1 MREIRPPLLR
11 VVLHSGKSFSMSLA
25 TRARGPIFRLTLALA
40 LLLPVCM
47 GIAGFLNLTALK
59 RVDAEATVSEVTAIG
74 GKWADRL
81 QVAVRYGKPIE
92 KFSGL
97 DDLLDDV
104 RQDIPLAGQA
114 AVVDRRGQVLGSR
127 GEEAAVPVVGA
138 DQGGQVVE
146 RVTAGRR
153 WVLFPIRDAGGAVVA
168 HLGVALPEE
177 AHTAEIGRTVQAM
190 VAAAAAATI
199 LGVLV
204 TLGLGFVSARGRAA
218 DDVRLKRM
226 RVAGI
231 AVVVL
236 AQAGFAAY
244 AIGEFRSAVENA
256 AARQGERLAASVA
269 NDLDQLI
276 NKGIAL
282 RFMGRIEDNFARLID
297 QVPLIGG
304 AALVGPDGTRIAVAG
319 VTGPD
324 AGPVVTRDLTTVAGS
339 GGRPAGRIEMTL
351 SGTAIAD
358 SVQSR
363 VLDAVTLALV
373 SAMIVGEGLIFVF
386 AAVRGRTGA
395 GGIADSRFA
404 RPMAFLFLLAWSLPL
419 SFVPLAMRLL
429 AAGNGGE
436 TSDIMMAAPVSAE
449 MMCALVTAL
458 IAGPMAD
465 RRGWQVP
472 VLTGF
477 GLCVLANLVSLVVM
491 ATQTHPAAFIAARA
505 LGGLGY
511 GFAWMGIQSHLYA
524 TTLPE
529 RRASATAGLIAGIF
543 VGQMCGTA
551 IGAMLAE
558 QLGYANVFL
567 VAALFMV
574 MPLIVALVAVSVG
587 REPATVAESKPAA
600 AAPVPAEAGG
610 GWRGLF
616 TDRTFMLVLICSVIP
631 FSIAQVGLL
640 NFAVPV
646 YLAEQGINQSDI
658 GRVLMVNG
666 LAVILLGPLFGRLTD
681 RVTDKR
687 PFIVAGALAAAA
699 ALVVAS
705 IGGNLMALVA
715 AVFLIGVSGSIA
727 GGAQS
732 AHGLQGE
739 GVARAGIGRA
749 VSMKRSADKFGQMLG
764 PLIVGGL
771 FAVVGTTAGLAATA
785 GLMLAAGLLFLLLD
799 RRPAPPRVGEAEAS
813 S

>member
-1 MREIRPPLLR
+1 
-11 VVLHSGKSFSMSLA
+11 MSLA

-799 RRPAPPRVGEAEAS
+799 RRPAPPRVGGAEAS

>member
-1 MREIRPPLLR
+1 
-11 VVLHSGKSFSMSLA
+11 MSLA

>member
-1 MREIRPPLLR
+1 
-11 VVLHSGKSFSMSLA
+11 MSLA

-799 RRPAPPRVGEAEAS
+799 RRPAPPRGGEAEAS

>member
-1 MREIRPPLLR
+1 
-11 VVLHSGKSFSMSLA
+11 MSLA

-114 AVVDRRGQVLGSR
+114 AVVDVKGHVLGSR

-146 RVTAGRR
+146 RVNAGRR

-204 TLGLGFVSARGRAA
+204 TLGLGVVSARGRAA
-218 DDVRLKRM
+218 DAVRLKRM

-244 AIGEFRSAVENA
+244 AIGEFRSAVETA

-304 AALVGPDGTRIAVAG
+304 AALVGPDGTRIAAAG

-324 AGPVVTRDLTTVAGS
+324 AGPVVIRDLTTVAGS
-339 GGRPAGRIEMTL
+339 GGRPAGRIEITL
-351 SGTAIAD
+351 SGAAIAD

-386 AAVRGRTGA
+386 AAVRGRVGA

-429 AAGNGGE
+429 AAGDGAA

-477 GLCVLANLVSLVVM
+477 GLCVLANMVSLVVM

-574 MPLIVALVAVSVG
+574 MPLVVALVAVSAG
-587 REPATVAESKPAA
+587 RELAVDTDDKPAA
-600 AAPVPAEAGG
+600 AAPAPAPAEAGG
-610 GWRGLF
+610 GWRGLL
-616 TDRTFMLVLICSVIP
+616 TDRTFMLVLVCSVIP

-681 RVTDKR
+681 KVTDKR
-687 PFIVAGALAAAA
+687 PFIVAGSLAAAA

-732 AHGLQGE
+732 AHGLQGA

-799 RRPAPPRVGEAEAS
+799 RRPAPPAAGEAEAS

>member
-1 MREIRPPLLR
+1 
-11 VVLHSGKSFSMSLA
+11 
-25 TRARGPIFRLTLALA
+25 
-40 LLLPVCM
+40 
-47 GIAGFLNLTALK
+47 
-59 RVDAEATVSEVTAIG
+59 
-74 GKWADRL
+74 
-81 QVAVRYGKPIE
+81 
-92 KFSGL
+92 
-97 DDLLDDV
+97 
-104 RQDIPLAGQA
+104 
-114 AVVDRRGQVLGSR
+114 
-127 GEEAAVPVVGA
+127 
-138 DQGGQVVE
+138 
-146 RVTAGRR
+146 
-153 WVLFPIRDAGGAVVA
+153 
-168 HLGVALPEE
+168 
-177 AHTAEIGRTVQAM
+177 
-190 VAAAAAATI
+190 
-199 LGVLV
+199 
-204 TLGLGFVSARGRAA
+204 
-218 DDVRLKRM
+218 
-226 RVAGI
+226 
-231 AVVVL
+231 
-236 AQAGFAAY
+236 
-244 AIGEFRSAVENA
+244 
-256 AARQGERLAASVA
+256 
-269 NDLDQLI
+269 
-276 NKGIAL
+276 
-282 RFMGRIEDNFARLID
+282 GRIEI
-297 QVPLIGG
+297 
-304 AALVGPDGTRIAVAG
+304 
-319 VTGPD
+319 
-324 AGPVVTRDLTTVAGS
+324 
-339 GGRPAGRIEMTL
+339 TL
-351 SGTAIAD
+351 SGAAIAD

-386 AAVRGRTGA
+386 AAVRGRVGA

-429 AAGNGGE
+429 AAGDGAA

-477 GLCVLANLVSLVVM
+477 GLCVLANMVSLVVM

-574 MPLIVALVAVSVG
+574 MPLVVALVAVSAG
-587 REPATVAESKPAA
+587 RELVVETDDKPAA
-600 AAPVPAEAGG
+600 AAPAPAPAEAGG
-610 GWRGLF
+610 GWRGLL
-616 TDRTFMLVLICSVIP
+616 TDRTFMLVLVCSVIP

-681 RVTDKR
+681 KVTDKR

-732 AHGLQGE
+732 AHGLQGA

-799 RRPAPPRVGEAEAS
+799 RRPAPPAAGEAEAS

>member
-218 DDVRLKRM
+218 DYVRLKRM